1 MAKRGQLRWRPKRM
15 RIRQSAYRGNGADRG
30 HTRASRPEI
39 PALALGSSSERL
51 DYIAAMVQQL
61 KIMAAQANYRK
72 LAGLLELAH
81 QEALRRRRAG
91 E

>member
-30 HTRASRPEI
+30 RAHASRPET
-39 PALALGSSSERL
+39 PALTLGSSSERL

-72 LAGLLELAH
+72 LAGLLELAYH
-81 QEALRRRRAG
+81 EALRRRRAG

>member
-15 RIRQSAYRGNGADRG
+15 RIRQSAYSGNGADRG

-39 PALALGSSSERL
+39 PALTLSSASERL

-61 KIMAAQANYRK
+61 KIMAAQADYRK
-72 LAGLLELAH
+72 LAGLLELAYR
-81 QEALRRRRAG
+81 EALRQRLAG
-91 E
+91 K